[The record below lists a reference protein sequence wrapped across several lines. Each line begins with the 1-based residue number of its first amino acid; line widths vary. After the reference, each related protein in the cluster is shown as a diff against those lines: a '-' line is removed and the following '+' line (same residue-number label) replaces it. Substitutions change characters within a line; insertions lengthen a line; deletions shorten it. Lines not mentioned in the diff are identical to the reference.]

1 MNRKLFWVIMASASL
16 ALSAGTTL
24 AAGSAS
30 AGKGKSEDC
39 ADCHGPDGR
48 GDGDTIPAIAGMPVE
63 KFVKA
68 MEDFANGTRN
78 KSKMMTKQGKK
89 LSAQDFEDLAAYY
102 AKLKP

>member
-1 MNRKLFWVIMASASL
+1 
-16 ALSAGTTL
+16 
-24 AAGSAS
+24 
-30 AGKGKSEDC
+30 
-39 ADCHGPDGR
+39 
-48 GDGDTIPAIAGMPVE
+48 MPVE

-78 KSKMMTKQGKK
+78 KSKMMAKQGKK